1 MPKPKERPFAI
12 PKLLVWEAW
21 RQVKANKGAPG
32 VDGQDLE
39 EFEADL
45 ADSLYKVWNRM
56 SSGTWFAPPV
66 RAVEIPRPHGPGTRV
81 LGVPTIAARVAQTT
95 AAMFLE
101 PLVEPRFHPDSYGYR
116 PKKSAHDAVG
126 VCRQRCWKYDWV
138 IDLDVRKF
146 FDTVPWDLMVRAVQA
161 VTDCR
166 WVLLYV
172 RRWLEAP
179 LKRPDGTLV
188 KRDEG
193 TPQGSARTAPTQSR
207 TLSSSGRFGAG
218 REGVGRETWYSS
230 V

>member
-1 MPKPKERPFAI
+1 MPRRKEKPFAI

-32 VDGQDLE
+32 VDGQALG

-45 ADSLYKVWNRM
+45 ADNLYKIWNRM
-56 SSGTWFAPPV
+56 SSGTWFPPPV
-66 RAVEIPRPHGPGTRV
+66 RAVEIPKPHGPGTRM
-81 LGVPTIAARVAQTT
+81 LGVPTVADRVAQTA

-101 PLVEPRFHPDSYGYR
+101 PLVELRFHPDSYGYR
-116 PKKSAHDAVG
+116 PSKSAHDAIA
-126 VCRQRCWKYDWV
+126 VCRQRCWSYDWA
-138 IDLDVRKF
+138 IDLDVQKF
-146 FDTVPWDLMVRAVQA
+146 FDTVPWDLVVRAVQA

-179 LKRPDGTLV
+179 LQYPDGTLV
-188 KRDEG
+188 ERTKG
-193 TPQGSARTAPTQSR
+193 TPQGSAMTAPTQLR
-207 TLSSSGRFGAG
+207 TWSSSGRFSAC
-218 REGVGRETWYSS
+218 REGVGRE